1 MSDDLQLQDCVKTQI
16 ESKFFVVVLAMKLCR
31 DSGGTAPFIHNLCF
45 KPDRFL
51 PRGRGG
57 PGARSV
63 GGWVGPFFLKK
74 KKLYCSEM
82 YKCLHEFPYKTVPD
96 TSLRKM
102 SGLIEEIENVLR

>member
-1 MSDDLQLQDCVKTQI
+1 MSDVLQLQDCVKTQT
-16 ESKFFVVVLAMKLCR
+16 ESKFFFVVLAMKLCR

-57 PGARSV
+57 TWCSFSRGLGRPL
-63 GGWVGPFFLKK
+63 FFKK